1 MRDGDGGA
9 ALHQPLQTTH
19 HQCLGFLV
27 EVARRL
33 VHDHD
38 GRVAQESPGNGD
50 ALFLPAGERRAAL
63 AHHRVEA
70 FVEVID
76 EAGHAGRVGG
86 RHDLAAGRIGASIG
100 DVVPDRV
107 AQQQAFLQYERDMR
121 TEVGQREVAHIDAA
135 DQHAPGR
142 HVIKARDERE

>member
-1 MRDGDGGA
+1 MLDRAWPVRDGDGGA

-76 EAGHAGRVGG
+76 DARHTGSVGRSEDIAEGWLWYSIRQVGSSLG
-86 RHDLAAGRIGASIG
+86 TGPPDL
-100 DVVPDRV
+100 
-107 AQQQAFLQYERDMR
+107 L
-121 TEVGQREVAHIDAA
+121 
-135 DQHAPGR
+135 
-142 HVIKARDERE
+142 